1 MTILVRYASPGMTV
15 AQYDQVSE
23 QVQTSLQWPPDG
35 LILHVCF
42 RSDGDMRV
50 SEVWESREKLEAFQ
64 EGLMPLLNEGRDRR
78 GEWRPGVLRRPC
90 SRESGALGHR
100 LAHL

>member
-1 MTILVRYASPGMTV
+1 MTILVRYAPPGMTV

-42 RSDGDMRV
+42 GSDGDMRV

-64 EGLMPLLNEGRDRR
+64 EGLMPLLNEAGIDVES
-78 GEWRPGVLRRPC
+78 GEPEFFDVHAVE
-90 SRESGALGHR
+90 SREHSVTA
-100 LAHL
+100 